1 MRMTEGSI
9 RGFPLIAIKG
19 DLDHSS
25 KQTVREAVDDL
36 MYGAFPP
43 QSLLFDLTAC
53 PYVDSGG
60 LGVLLSAL
68 RQLPASGW
76 LGLIGVSP
84 GIKRVLTYSGLL
96 DVERVRFFPSVGDAE
111 AALTPA
117 GKPSRT
123 KAPETSL

>member
-1 MRMTEGSI
+1 MRMTEGTI
-9 RGFPLIAIKG
+9 RGFPLIVING

-43 QSLLFDLTAC
+43 QSLLFDLTEC

-68 RQLPASGW
+68 RQLPANGW

-96 DVERVRFFPSVGDAE
+96 DIERVRFFPSRGEVE
-111 AALTPA
+111 ATLNPA
-117 GKPSRT
+117 QKPSRT
-123 KAPETSL
+123 KNAESSL